1 MIEEYNGGFLIDDM
15 PCKQVQCCRNV
26 TDRLRIYHTVFK
38 PCIKT
43 ILSHPPRSCSM
54 VRDHALLSPFSLDCM
69 VIPASHLFSP
79 VFTSVSHH
87 SSFATVL
94 RYGFFGSVTSVSPK
108 DCLLARPAILHNLCE
123 GFVIEAHY
131 LINHRGY
138 LGNIGFVGLQRLF
151 DLDHTFLDRHIGVG
165 VARLDEIFDA
175 IPVIVEG
182 LKGLPRLG
190 EVAGL

>member
-1 MIEEYNGGFLIDDM
+1 MIGGFLIDDM

-43 ILSHPPRSCSM
+43 ILSHPPKELFDGRGPCS
-54 VRDHALLSPFSLDCM
+54 ALPFFAGLHGDTGIPSFLSGLHVCIASLIIRHC
-69 VIPASHLFSP
+69 SP
-79 VFTSVSHH
+79 IR
-87 SSFATVL
+87 L
-94 RYGFFGSVTSVSPK
+94 FGSVTSVSPK
-108 DCLLARPAILHNLCE
+108 DCLLARPGVLHNLCE
-123 GFVIEAHY
+123 GFVVEAHY

-138 LGNIGFVGLQRLF
+138 LGNIGFVGLQRLL